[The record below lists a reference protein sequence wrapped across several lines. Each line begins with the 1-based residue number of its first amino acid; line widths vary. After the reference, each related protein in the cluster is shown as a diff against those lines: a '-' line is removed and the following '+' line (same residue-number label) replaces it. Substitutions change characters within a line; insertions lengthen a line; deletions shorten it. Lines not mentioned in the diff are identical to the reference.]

1 MRRKDR
7 EITETESIEKIIRK
21 ADVCRIAMANGD
33 IPYIVTLN
41 FGYSG
46 GTHPCLYFHC
56 APDGRKLDM
65 IQKNNR
71 VCFEMDTDHVLINGK
86 KGCDWGMNYSSV
98 VGYGRISVIR
108 ETGSKIL
115 ALNCI
120 MSQYSEL
127 THPVYD
133 QKMVERTTLLRLD
146 IEEMTGKR
154 K

>member
-7 EITETESIEKIIRK
+7 EITEPESIEKIIRK
-21 ADVCRIAMANGD
+21 ADVCRIALANGD

-65 IQKNNR
+65 IEKNNW
-71 VCFEMDTDHVLINGK
+71 VCFEMDTDHELISGE
-86 KGCDWGMNYSSV
+86 KGCDWGMKYSSV

-108 ETGSKIL
+108 ETRFE
-115 ALNCI
+115 N
-120 MSQYSEL
+120 
-127 THPVYD
+127 
-133 QKMVERTTLLRLD
+133 
-146 IEEMTGKR
+146 
-154 K
+154 